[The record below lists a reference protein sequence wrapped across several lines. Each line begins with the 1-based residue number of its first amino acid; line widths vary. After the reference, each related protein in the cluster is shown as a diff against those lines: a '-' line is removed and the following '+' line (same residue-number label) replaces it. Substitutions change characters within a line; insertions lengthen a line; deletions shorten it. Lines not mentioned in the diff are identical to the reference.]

1 MNKRKYI
8 LISIFPLVLTL
19 MVLFAMRA
27 IPVKAIESEKPIATN
42 GISPANPKRVT
53 CAVNY
58 RLLHEARLQRMDFA
72 LSDGKGNALGLRSGN
87 SIIGQDA
94 CDFNLRRLDFAL
106 SDGKGNALG
115 LRNVAQVQVE
125 TTSDFTLQRL
135 DFALSD
141 GRGNALGLRNEAPL
155 HDENVNDFTLQR
167 LDFALSD
174 GRGNALGLR
183 SETSAGAV
191 KLNEI
196 NR

>member
-1 MNKRKYI
+1 MNKKKYI
-8 LISIFPLVLTL
+8 LISILPLVLTL
-19 MVLFAMRA
+19 MILFAIKA
-27 IPVKAIESEKPIATN
+27 IPVEASENENLAATN
-42 GISPANPKRVT
+42 GISPSNPNRVT

-58 RLLHEARLQRMDFA
+58 RLLHEARLQRLDFA

-115 LRNVAQVQVE
+115 LRNVAQVHVE
-125 TTSDFTLQRL
+125 NTSDFTLRRL

-141 GRGNALGLRNEAPL
+141 GK
-155 HDENVNDFTLQR
+155 
-167 LDFALSD
+167 
-174 GRGNALGLR
+174 GNALGLR
-183 SETSAGAV
+183 SETSEGAI